1 VGDHLVTLSADS
13 AAPGARIVWE
23 AKQDAGY
30 TLKRALEE
38 IDEARRN
45 RTAQMGVFVFSR
57 RVAPAGLTEF
67 QRHGGD
73 FVLVW
78 DPEDPATDLVLRA
91 AYSAARALAVREA
104 AGAEANEVASEID
117 RAVRAIEKRIEHLVQ
132 VKTWAETIA
141 SNSAKILDSV
151 RKVHGEL
158 EEQVEAIDAQVAALR
173 RGDGG

>member
-1 VGDHLVTLSADS
+1 
-13 AAPGARIVWE
+13 
-23 AKQDAGY
+23 
-30 TLKRALEE
+30 
-38 IDEARRN
+38 
-45 RTAQMGVFVFSR
+45 
-57 RVAPAGLTEF
+57 VAPQGLSEF

-141 SNSAKILDSV
+141 SNSTKILDSV

-173 RGDGG
+173 RGDGA